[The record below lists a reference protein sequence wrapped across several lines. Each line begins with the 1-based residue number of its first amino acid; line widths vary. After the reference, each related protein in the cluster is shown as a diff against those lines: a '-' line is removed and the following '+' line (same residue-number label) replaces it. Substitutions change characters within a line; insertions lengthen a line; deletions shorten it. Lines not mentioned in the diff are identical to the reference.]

1 MDLPT
6 LDILYKNNHII
17 CGILSLALPC
27 FQVSSMLQYF
37 IPTYGQIV
45 FHWIYHLLFTHSS
58 FDGHLGCFHFLPIMN
73 NAEVDLNEQIFV
85 WTYAISF
92 TRGSRDSPIV
102 KDVRIWSHLACVQSL
117 ALLLNSMWLWVN
129 GLAYMWLSFLTCK
142 IG

>member
-1 MDLPT
+1 MGCFFFLFAYSRSCIPQFQNIFITPKRQLYHQQSLPPIPLYLQPLATTNFFVSMDLPT

-85 WTYAISF
+85 
-92 TRGSRDSPIV
+92 
-102 KDVRIWSHLACVQSL
+102 
-117 ALLLNSMWLWVN
+117 
-129 GLAYMWLSFLTCK
+129 
-142 IG
+142 